1 MGCMLQSHAWRPALL
16 AALPVLL
23 LLKLAPHLS
32 IVIYRQFKLCQQAYN
47 FPVNSNQYKV
57 FIMATCPWHCT
68 CSTSLAG
75 WHFAAKLDIHAHCL
89 AQLMMVPQLMSD
101 VSTNMTLNSVSIKLL
116 SHPVFGDHWC
126 PALRPCIYTWR
137 TYRYM
142 CSVSKEQPSIKC
154 VGSLITYLQVRLH
167 DFRLAGR

>member
-116 SHPVFGDHWC
+116 YHTLWPLMPCSKTMHIYLKNIPVYVLSQQGATFNQ
-126 PALRPCIYTWR
+126 
-137 TYRYM
+137 M
-142 CSVSKEQPSIKC
+142 CRFSDNIPSSKTAW
-154 VGSLITYLQVRLH
+154 L
-167 DFRLAGR
+167 